1 MKKFG
6 SYGLAALVAMLAA
19 ALFALPASAASVADY
34 YKDKRIT
41 FVISSGAG
49 GGYDAY
55 GRTLA
60 RHMGKHIPGNPGFV
74 PQNMP
79 GAGGIRAAN
88 YLYNVAPKDGTVFG
102 GVHRGIPMEPLF
114 GNEKA
119 QYDPSKFNWL
129 GSLNNEVSVC
139 VSWGTAPVKTI
150 REAMEKELIVGGSGP
165 NDTEAFPALLN
176 NIVGTKFKIVSGYPS
191 GTAVNLAMERREV
204 DGRCGWSWSS
214 AKTQQPEWL
223 KEKKVNILAQLSLA
237 KHPEL
242 ADVPLVMEF
251 AKSEEDKDILEL
263 VFARQVM
270 GRPYLAPPGVP
281 AERVAALRAAFD
293 ATMKDPEFIADINK
307 QKLELT
313 PVSGVEIQKL
323 VNKIHATPKSVIA
336 RTEDAYKYRG
346 PVIKA
351 KVELV
356 THKGTITESERGG
369 RTLSLKLDD
378 GKIVK
383 AKVSGSRSE
392 VLIGGQKDKRQN
404 VTVGMVCEFTYP
416 GPGQE
421 AKTVDCAK

>member
-19 ALFALPASAASVADY
+19 ALFALPASAASVADF

-356 THKGTITESERGG
+356 THKGTITETVRGG
-369 RTLSLKLDD
+369 RGLSLKLDD
-378 GKIVK
+378 GKVVK
-383 AKVSGSRSE
+383 TKVSGSRTE
-392 VLIGGQKDKRQN
+392 VLIGGQKDKRKN